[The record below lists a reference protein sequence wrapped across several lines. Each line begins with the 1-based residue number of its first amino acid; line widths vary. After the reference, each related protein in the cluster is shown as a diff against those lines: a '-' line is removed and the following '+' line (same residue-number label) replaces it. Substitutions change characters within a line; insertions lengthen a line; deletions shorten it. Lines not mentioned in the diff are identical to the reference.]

1 MTPARKHLMPP
12 PAKSRA
18 VRTIPKSSKGHFVGE
33 LVYDNIN
40 GKPQR
45 LGFASYTEFKTAICL
60 IYREDFADMEEQL
73 ASLPFN
79 HPKGAPSQ
87 HFFDFR
93 FTTKGG
99 QKICISVKPERIA
112 KTYVYQATISAVKN
126 AAIGNIC
133 DAVATV
139 TERNI
144 SPIELHNAELYHAAR
159 RSEPTI
165 DAIIIDAL
173 GRLEAPVSIN
183 QFLED
188 VGLPG
193 RGFFSVARAI
203 RFGQARLFTPEKIR
217 GKTLIERGAAA

>member
-1 MTPARKHLMPP
+1 MNHPIKHLRQV

-18 VRTIPKSSKGHFVGE
+18 IRAIPKSSKGHFVGE

-45 LGFASYTEFKTAICL
+45 LGFGSYTEFKAAVCL
-60 IYREDFADMEEQL
+60 IYRDDFADIEEQL

-79 HPKGAPSQ
+79 HPRGTPSE
-87 HFFDFR
+87 HYFDFR

-112 KTYVYQATISAVKN
+112 KTYVYQATIGAVKKSAV
-126 AAIGNIC
+126 GNIC

-144 SPIELHNAELYHAAR
+144 SPAEVHNAELYHAAR
-159 RSEPTI
+159 RPEPAI
-165 DAIIIDAL
+165 DAAILDAL
-173 GRLEAPVSIN
+173 AQLRGPVSIN

-188 VGLPG
+188 VGLSG

-203 RFGQARLFTPEKIR
+203 RFGHARLFTYEKIR
-217 GKTLIERGAAA
+217 GKTLIERGVAA

>member
-1 MTPARKHLMPP
+1 MSAARKHLMLT

-18 VRTIPKSSKGHFVGE
+18 VRKIPKSSKGHFVGE
-33 LVYDNIN
+33 FVYNNIN

-45 LGFASYTEFKTAICL
+45 IGFASYTEFKTAICL
-60 IYREDFADMEEQL
+60 IYRDDFADIEEQL
-73 ASLPFN
+73 ASLPFS
-79 HPKGAPSQ
+79 HPRGTSSE

-99 QKICISVKPERIA
+99 QRICISVKPERIA
-112 KTYVYQATISAVKN
+112 TTYAYQATIGAVKS

-144 SPIELHNAELYHAAR
+144 SPIELHNVELYHAAR
-159 RSEPTI
+159 KPEPEI
-165 DAIIIDAL
+165 DAIVVDGLAQ
-173 GRLEAPVSIN
+173 LETTVSISE
-183 QFLED
+183 FLEGI
-188 VGLPG
+188 GLSG

-203 RFGQARLFTPEKIR
+203 RAGHARLFTPEKIR
-217 GKTLIERGAAA
+217 GKTLIERGAVS

>member
-1 MTPARKHLMPP
+1 MQKARRHLRKT

-18 VRTIPKSSKGHFVGE
+18 VRTIPKSSRGHFVGE

-40 GKPQR
+40 GEPQR
-45 LGFASYTEFKTAICL
+45 LGFSSHTEFKAALCL
-60 IYREDFADMEEQL
+60 IYRNDFADIEEQL
-73 ASLPFN
+73 AALPFD
-79 HPKGAPSQ
+79 HPKGAPSV
-87 HFFDFR
+87 HHFDFR

-112 KTYVYQATISAVKN
+112 QTQVYQATIGAVKK

-159 RSEPTI
+159 RPEPEI
-165 DAIIIDAL
+165 DAVVVEGLA
-173 GRLEAPVSIN
+173 RLEAPVSIN
-183 QFLED
+183 RFLED
-188 VGLPG
+188 IGLSG

-203 RFGQARLFTPEKIR
+203 RFGHARLFTREKIR
-217 GKTLIERGAAA
+217 GKTLIERGEAA

>member
-1 MTPARKHLMPP
+1 MSATRKHLMLT

-18 VRTIPKSSKGHFVGE
+18 VRKIPKSSKGHFVGE
-33 LVYDNIN
+33 FVYDNIN

-45 LGFASYTEFKTAICL
+45 IGFASYTEFKAAICL
-60 IYREDFADMEEQL
+60 IYREDFADIEEQL
-73 ASLPFN
+73 AALPFS
-79 HPKGAPSQ
+79 HPSGVTSE

-112 KTYVYQATISAVKN
+112 TTFAYQATIDAVKN

-159 RSEPTI
+159 KPEPEI
-165 DAIIIDAL
+165 DAIVVDGLAQ
-173 GRLEAPVSIN
+173 LETTMPIN
-183 QFLED
+183 DFLEGI
-188 VGLPG
+188 GLSG

-203 RFGQARLFTPEKIR
+203 RAGHARLFTPEKIR
-217 GKTLIERGAAA
+217 GKTLIERGQAA

>member
-1 MTPARKHLMPP
+1 MSAASKHLMQP

-18 VRTIPKSSKGHFVGE
+18 VRKIPKSSKGHFVGE

-45 LGFASYTEFKTAICL
+45 LGFASYTEFKAAICL
-60 IYREDFADMEEQL
+60 IYREDFADIEEQL

-79 HPKGAPSQ
+79 HPKGKPSQ

-99 QKICISVKPERIA
+99 QRICISVKPERIA
-112 KTYVYQATISAVKN
+112 TTYAYQATIGAVKN

-133 DAVATV
+133 DAVTTV

-144 SPIELHNAELYHAAR
+144 SPIELHNSELFHAAR
-159 RSEPTI
+159 RPEPEI
-165 DAIIIDAL
+165 DAMVVDGLA
-173 GRLEAPVSIN
+173 RLDGPVSIN
-183 QFLED
+183 EFLD
-188 VGLPG
+188 DIGLSG

-203 RFGQARLFTPEKIR
+203 RFRRARLFTPEKIR
-217 GKTLIERGAAA
+217 GKTLIECGVAE